1 MYVLLVIPLNSFFL
15 NVEPSF
21 QYKCVT
27 KKKEFMIIEK
37 YRNPISVSCLDS
49 FFFETHTTFVAY
61 RSKWKGKKFS
71 LQVFV
76 THATFKNILKI

>member
-1 MYVLLVIPLNSFFL
+1 
-15 NVEPSF
+15 
-21 QYKCVT
+21 
-27 KKKEFMIIEK
+27 MIIEK